1 MTTPASTTPPD
12 PGPARR
18 PASALVAG
26 GATLALGVFFVVLAL
41 LALTSGHGE
50 FSGHV
55 AVGLAV
61 WGAVVVGL
69 GIAWLRRAWWSR
81 GPVVAAGLLHL
92 LAFGQSTL
100 VQPWAVLGAAAGLAA
115 VVGALW
121 PAVTPLV
128 ERRRGSRPRN
138 R

>member
-1 MTTPASTTPPD
+1 MTTPHPPTPTAPV
-12 PGPARR
+12 PAPR

-26 GATLALGVFFVVLAL
+26 VATLGVGLFFGMMAL

-61 WGAVVVGL
+61 WGAVVVAL

-115 VVGALW
+115 VLGALW
-121 PAVTPLV
+121 PTLSPLLG
-128 ERRRGSRPRN
+128 RGPGRTRH